1 MKLPLSWLAR
11 YLDLPDLPVADL
23 VETMGRFGLEV
34 DAIDTPGAGVTGTTI
49 ARVLDWEPHPD
60 ADRLRVVRITHGD
73 PADGVGAGGDI
84 VELVCGASNFD
95 TGDVVVHAGVGGS
108 IPGLAPGLVLE
119 ARELRGVVS
128 NGMLCSAREL
138 ELGEDHD
145 GIMVLDPDTPVGVDV
160 HEVLPLGEPVIDLE
174 VKGARGDVLSVL
186 GVARDL
192 AAVLDVASVEPMP
205 DLPPVPAEP
214 PGDPVEVVIE
224 APAGCSHF
232 AALTLDDVQVPA
244 ASPWWL
250 RQRLAQV
257 GVRAISPLVDITN
270 YVMMELGQPMHAYDA
285 DRLGGDLSV
294 RWADDG
300 EVLVTLDDVERAL
313 TTRDLVVAD
322 PGGPVG
328 LAGVMGGDATE
339 VTADTRRLVL
349 EAAIWDPPTIRHTAR
364 SLRLTSEASL
374 RFERGV
380 DPAGARRAIARAWE
394 LLVEIGGSATPVGLR
409 EAGQPITAR
418 ETIEVDAGRIR
429 GLLGLD
435 VSAEEQVA
443 LLARAGVL
451 AVAAGDTLTV
461 TPPSWRSDLTRM
473 ADVAEEVARLHGFD
487 QIPAAL
493 PPLLQGG
500 GLADDQQAE
509 RDLRSAVLA
518 FGLDEV
524 ITRPFVGDDHLR
536 GVVPGND
543 RVVLANPLTQ
553 DAAAMRP
560 SLLEGLLGVVRRN
573 VGQSRPGV
581 AVVEFGRIFRREG
594 GPLDAVL
601 DALTPTDADDWRW
614 TLPPVDTTT
623 AGSAGDPGAA
633 DDRVLPTQPRAVG
646 VALQGRRAT
655 SSRLDSRTWTVPE
668 ALAVFD
674 EVARRLGPTPDSI
687 RLQRVPVARDGFHPH
702 RTVALQVEGHDGPV
716 EVGVVGQLHP
726 SEASGRD
733 LPEPVVVGELVLEPW
748 LRALAVGRDPIV
760 EVALVTRPAMIVD
773 VAVEAADE
781 LAWADVEAAIR
792 SAVGDLL
799 EDCRVFDVYRGDP
812 LPEGHRSIAARLWL
826 RAADRAMDGDD
837 EARVLADVEQA
848 VAGAGARMRR

>member
-1 MKLPLSWLAR
+1 MKLPLSWLAT
-11 YLDLPDLPVADL
+11 YVDLPDLPVAEL
-23 VETMGRFGLEV
+23 AETMGRFGLEV
-34 DAIDTPGAGVTGTTI
+34 DAIHTPGAGVTGTTV
-49 ARVLDWEPHPD
+49 ARVLAWEPHPD

-73 PADGVGAGGDI
+73 DPADGGGAGGDV

-108 IPGLAPGLVLE
+108 IPGLVLE

-192 AAVLDVASVEPMP
+192 AAVLDVGSVDPVP
-205 DLPPVPAEP
+205 DLPPLPPLPAEP

-224 APAGCSHF
+224 APEGCRHF

-285 DRLGGDLSV
+285 DRLAGDLSV
-294 RWADDG
+294 RWATDG
-300 EVLVTLDDVERAL
+300 EVLVTLDDVERTL

-322 PGGPVG
+322 PSGPVG

-339 VTADTRRLVL
+339 VTATTRRLVL
-349 EAAIWDPPTIRHTAR
+349 EAAIWDPATIRHTAR
-364 SLRLTSEASL
+364 TLRLTSEASL

-394 LLVEIGGSATPVGLR
+394 LLVEIGASATPVGLR

-451 AVAAGDTLTV
+451 AVADGDALTV

-487 QIPAAL
+487 QIPAVL
-493 PPLLQGG
+493 PPLVQGG
-500 GLADDQQAE
+500 GLAADQQAE
-509 RDLRSAVLA
+509 RDVRSAVLA

-524 ITRPFVGDDHLR
+524 VTRPFVGDDHLG
-536 GVVPGND
+536 GVLPGGD
-543 RVVLANPLTQ
+543 RVVLANPLAQ

-581 AVVEFGRIFRREG
+581 AVAEFGRIFRLDG

-601 DALTPTDADDWRW
+601 DALAPTGAADWRW
-614 TLPPVDTTT
+614 TLPPAD
-623 AGSAGDPGAA
+623 AAAGDAAA
-633 DDRVLPTQPRAVG
+633 DGGDRLLPTQPRAVG
-646 VALQGRRAT
+646 VALQGRRAS
-655 SSRLDSRTWTVPE
+655 SSRLDTRTWSVSD

-674 EVARRLGPTPDSI
+674 EVARRLGATPDAI
-687 RLQRVPVARDGFHPH
+687 RLQRVAVVRDGFHPH
-702 RTVALQVEGHDGPV
+702 RTVALQVDGPDGPV
-716 EVGVVGQLHP
+716 EVGLVGQLHP
-726 SEASGRD
+726 SEAAARD

-748 LRALAVGRDPIV
+748 LQALAAGRAPIV
-760 EVALVTRPAMIVD
+760 ETPLVTRPAMIVD
-773 VAVEAADE
+773 VAVEVADE
-781 LAWADVEAAIR
+781 VAWADVEAAVR
-792 SAVGDLL
+792 AAVGDLL
-799 EDCRVFDVYRGDP
+799 EDLRVFDVYRGDP
-812 LPEGHRSIAARLWL
+812 LPAGHRSIAARLWL
-826 RAADRAMDGDD
+826 RAADRALDGDD
-837 EARVLADVEQA
+837 EARVLADVEDA
-848 VAGAGARMRR
+848 VATAGARMRR